1 MSSSGDHLTVSL
13 KADQLLKNLI
23 AHSTVV
29 LSFLARI
36 KRTVRNTQQQHQVV
50 VEKWS
55 DCVDDLWAKHFPHLS
70 EMVRVEQNSAY
81 VQQGEL
87 DADVTD
93 ELAVS
98 LNKEPEEKVEDSNVL
113 KRSEQ
118 VEEGQLKGTEN
129 SGNSG
134 TTLPGKELMPQKYLL
149 DNFFLFKICHHLLV
163 TSQLMMLLLFLRKLN
178 CPNMSKNSRK
188 QKSVVIFCLN

>member
-1 MSSSGDHLTVSL
+1 M
-13 KADQLLKNLI
+13 
-23 AHSTVV
+23 V

-36 KRTVRNTQQQHQVV
+36 KRTVRHTQEKGQQHQVV

-70 EMVRVEQNSAY
+70 GMVRVEQNSAIGSY

-98 LNKEPEEKVEDSNVL
+98 LNKEPEEKVEDSNLL
-113 KRSEQ
+113 KQSEQ
-118 VEEGQLKGTEN
+118 VEGQQKGTVN

-134 TTLPGKELMPQKYLL
+134 TTLSGKCI
-149 DNFFLFKICHHLLV
+149 NNV
-163 TSQLMMLLLFLRKLN
+163 
-178 CPNMSKNSRK
+178 
-188 QKSVVIFCLN
+188 

>member
-1 MSSSGDHLTVSL
+1 M
-13 KADQLLKNLI
+13 
-23 AHSTVV
+23 V

-36 KRTVRNTQQQHQVV
+36 KRTVRNTQEKGQQHQVV

-70 EMVRVEQNSAY
+70 GMVRVEQNSAY

-98 LNKEPEEKVEDSNVL
+98 LNRVPEKKVEHSNLL

-118 VEEGQLKGTEN
+118 VEGQQKGTVN

-134 TTLPGKELMPQKYLL
+134 TTLSGKGYYCLKNNIVYKTMI
-149 DNFFLFKICHHLLV
+149 FFSI
-163 TSQLMMLLLFLRKLN
+163 
-178 CPNMSKNSRK
+178 
-188 QKSVVIFCLN
+188 